1 MQKPSPRERPN
12 ANGEKGVVV
21 ALLGMAGLL
30 IWLGYTRNPGLKV
43 PYFVAYVCSFTL
55 VMSALTLGAKISG
68 RSAANHAFAALT
80 LLGFAAAG
88 AWIAF
93 APGGPQQCKVGVGSA
108 DVDTARRMVDA
119 SPSTCRVVFGSGA
132 VVCLLLAAWAIAL
145 WWQAPQL
152 ARE

>member
-1 MQKPSPRERPN
+1 MQKPSPRPN
-12 ANGEKGVVV
+12 ANSEKAAVV
-21 ALLGMAGLL
+21 ALLGLAALL
-30 IWLGYTRNPGLKV
+30 FWLGYTRNPGLKV

-55 VMSALTLGAKISG
+55 LMSALALGAKISG

-93 APGGPQQCKVGVGSA
+93 APGGPQQCKVGVGRA
-108 DVDTARRMVDA
+108 DIDTARRMVDA
-119 SPSTCRVVFGSGA
+119 SPSTCRVVIGSGA

-145 WWQAPQL
+145 WWQARQV
-152 ARE
+152 ARD